1 MNQPA
6 ASILIVE
13 DEMIIAA
20 KISMYLTD
28 LGYAVAGILPRAEDV
43 LSHLEDSRPD
53 IVLLDIQLKGSMTGI
68 DLAHLLRN
76 DHQLPVVFLTANSD
90 DATFQL
96 AKEARPY
103 AFLTKP
109 FDRQEL
115 ARALQLTINL
125 IDQQGSSVSPEPT
138 VLTDRIFVFAGERR
152 VKVMLADILYLQ
164 AERNYCRIH
173 TDGKDYLLS
182 MPMKTLE
189 SKLPP
194 KVFQRIHRSFIV
206 NLQRVDEVDDSSVQ
220 IGDHTL
226 PMSASHR
233 AAFMERIQSI

>member
-1 MNQPA
+1 MTQPST
-6 ASILIVE
+6 SILIVE

-20 KISMYLTD
+20 KISMDLTD

-43 LSHLEDSRPD
+43 LSHLQDSRPD
-53 IVLLDIQLKGSMTGI
+53 MVLLDIHLKGNMTGI

-76 DHQLPVVFLTANSD
+76 DYQLPVIFLTANSD

-115 ARALQLTINL
+115 ARALELTVNL
-125 IDQQGSSVSPEPT
+125 IDQQASSAHPEPT

-152 VKVMLADILYLQ
+152 VKVLLADILYLQ

-173 TDGKDYLLS
+173 TAGKEYLLS

-189 SKLPP
+189 GKLPP
-194 KVFQRIHRSFIV
+194 KDFQRIHRSYIV
-206 NLQRVDEVDDSSVQ
+206 NLQQVDEVDESSVQ
-220 IGDHTL
+220 ISGNTL
-226 PMSASHR
+226 PMSSSHR
-233 AAFMERIQSI
+233 ADFMERIQSI

>member
-1 MNQPA
+1 MTQPA
-6 ASILIVE
+6 PSILIVE

-28 LGYAVAGILPRAEDV
+28 LGYEVAGILPRAEDV

-68 DLAHLLRN
+68 DLAHQLRN

-90 DATFQL
+90 DATFAE
-96 AKEARPY
+96 AKKARPY

-115 ARALQLTINL
+115 ARALELTVNL
-125 IDQQGSSVSPEPT
+125 IDQQGYAGQSEPT
-138 VLTDRIFVFAGERR
+138 VLTDRIFVFSGERR
-152 VKVMLADILYLQ
+152 VKVMLADVLYLQ

-189 SKLPP
+189 GKLPQ
-194 KVFQRIHRSFIV
+194 KVFQRIHRSYIV
-206 NLQRVDEVDDSSVQ
+206 NLQQVDEVDDSSVQ
-220 IGDHTL
+220 IGEHTL

>member
-1 MNQPA
+1 
-6 ASILIVE
+6 
-13 DEMIIAA
+13 MIIAA

-68 DLAHLLRN
+68 DLAHELRN

-90 DATFQL
+90 EATFQQ
-96 AKEARPY
+96 AKAARPY
-103 AFLTKP
+103 AFLAKP

-115 ARALQLTINL
+115 ARALELTINL
-125 IDQQGSSVSPEPT
+125 IDQQRDAGQPEPT
-138 VLTDRIFVFAGERR
+138 VLNDRIFVFSGERR

-182 MPMKTLE
+182 MPMKSLE
-189 SKLPP
+189 GKLSQ
-194 KVFQRIHRSFIV
+194 KDFQRIHRSYIV
-206 NLQRVDEVDDSSVQ
+206 NLKQVDEVDESSVQ
-220 IGDHTL
+220 ISGHSL
-226 PMSASHR
+226 PMSASFR
-233 AAFMERIQSI
+233 ADFMERIQSI